1 MFVVLINVQ
10 KVWNNKST
18 VYLRTPVWG
27 RRYLKSWIRN
37 NKTFRG
43 LIKEYL
49 IFISWCNN
57 QMVKVRRESFLF
69 FFQNCF
75 VGIKKMCSFALPLRD
90 MRGDKKR
97 RSSLKILK
105 ISQSTTWE
113 GYFIIFFWDNSCKQ
127 FLYYLQRRVWSWLR
141 MNASGR
147 LNTCKSNGNR
157 KSLLFADEW
166 RTGA

>member
-49 IFISWCNN
+49 IFIS
-57 QMVKVRRESFLF
+57 
-69 FFQNCF
+69 
-75 VGIKKMCSFALPLRD
+75 
-90 MRGDKKR
+90 
-97 RSSLKILK
+97 
-105 ISQSTTWE
+105 
-113 GYFIIFFWDNSCKQ
+113 
-127 FLYYLQRRVWSWLR
+127 
-141 MNASGR
+141 
-147 LNTCKSNGNR
+147 
-157 KSLLFADEW
+157 
-166 RTGA
+166 